1 MRHESTRSK
10 TGSVLYNNKIM
21 DPVQGN
27 GTLRQRR
34 ERDITK
40 STNINK
46 NESKVKPVT
55 KTTNG
60 KVIGLVFVSL
70 LLDLLAFTM
79 ILPLLPSLL
88 DYYDKQEGKSNT
100 LYTSLLHAV
109 QSFQKL
115 TGAPDRFA
123 SVLFG
128 GALGSMYSFL
138 QFLTSPIVGSLSDAY
153 GRKPMLLIV
162 YSMKSTESLAFII
175 QSINTPLKYGSQFG
189 IALSHGLWSCAS
201 TFSLFVLAR
210 FIGGLSK
217 ANVSLSMAVVT
228 DASDEKTRAR
238 GMALVGL
245 AFSIG
250 FIVGP
255 LAGAWFAISTDV
267 SSGLWGERPAMYA
280 LSLSLANIALVT
292 FFIPETLSKDKRA
305 PLSLSLSKAVDFV
318 SPWHL
323 LNFTAVKNLSNH
335 QNKVLSKLG
344 LIYFIYL
351 FIYSGLE
358 FTITFL
364 THHTFQYTAMQQ
376 GKMFLVIGAIM
387 AVLQGGAARRL
398 GSKGAER
405 AARIALILTP
415 PSFVCVAFA
424 ATPKPPLF
432 TPLFWLWAGLVL
444 FALSTAF
451 AVSCMTAMAAA
462 QAPSE
467 ARGAVLGTLR
477 SLGALARAAGP
488 LLASTTSG
496 RAGVSHKENMR
507 LKKELEQLEEE
518 NNMLRLKFE
527 ILLDMMTDKTVEAE
541 QELQRAQ
548 STGSLKTKSKK
559 QKW

>member
-1 MRHESTRSK
+1 MDHLPDDGLKYRKNNNNYKEN
-10 TGSVLYNNKIM
+10 GLYDNETKLNNKS
-21 DPVQGN
+21 DD
-27 GTLRQRR
+27 TR
-34 ERDITK
+34 K
-40 STNINK
+40 
-46 NESKVKPVT
+46 
-55 KTTNG
+55 G

-88 DYYDKQEGKSNT
+88 DYYDKEEGDGNS
-100 LYTSLLHAV
+100 LYASLVYAV
-109 QSFQKL
+109 RSFQKL

-153 GRKPMLLIV
+153 GRKPMLLICL
-162 YSMKSTESLAFII
+162 T
-175 QSINTPLKYGSQFG
+175 G
-189 IALSHGLWSCAS
+189 IAVSHALWSCAS
-201 TFSLFVLAR
+201 TFSVFVLAR

-217 ANVSLSMAVVT
+217 ANVSLSMAIVT
-228 DASDEKTRAR
+228 DASGEKTRAR

-255 LAGAWFAISTDV
+255 MAGAWFAKTNDANF
-267 SSGLWGERPAMYA
+267 GLWGQRPALYA
-280 LSLSLANIALVT
+280 LSLSLANIALV
-292 FFIPETLSKDKRA
+292 FLFLPETLSKDKRS
-305 PLSLSLSKAVDFV
+305 PLSLSLSKAIEYV

-323 LNFTAVKNLSNH
+323 LKFSPVENLSQH

-344 LIYFIYL
+344 LIYFMYL

-364 THHTFQYTAMQQ
+364 THHTFAYTAMQQ
-376 GKMFLVIGAIM
+376 GKMFLVIGVIM
-387 AVLQGGAARRL
+387 AALQGKHRFRNKMPL
-398 GSKGAER
+398 FSNK
-405 AARIALILTP
+405 
-415 PSFVCVAFA
+415 F
-424 ATPKPPLF
+424 TPKTIPVRRNDTSVIRNEFGSDYASKELSIDLSPLKIKLGDF
-432 TPLFWLWAGLVL
+432 E
-444 FALSTAF
+444 
-451 AVSCMTAMAAA
+451 VSFEEGQWIPA
-462 QAPSE
+462 
-467 ARGAVLGTLR
+467 
-477 SLGALARAAGP
+477 
-488 LLASTTSG
+488 SG
-496 RAGVSHKENMR
+496 RAGAAHKENLR

-541 QELQRAQ
+541 QQQQADMQRAQ
-548 STGSLKTKSKK
+548 SLSSLKKNKK

>member
-1 MRHESTRSK
+1 
-10 TGSVLYNNKIM
+10 M
-21 DPVQGN
+21 D
-27 GTLRQRR
+27 TLKSNDKVRQRK
-34 ERDITK
+34 ETTEVIH
-40 STNINK
+40 TNGYDKDSKPEKK
-46 NESKVKPVT
+46 N
-55 KTTNG
+55 NG
-60 KVIGLVFVSL
+60 KVIGLIFLSL

-88 DYYDKQEGKSNT
+88 DYYDREEGNSNT

-109 QSFQKL
+109 QWFQKW

-153 GRKPMLLIV
+153 GRKPMLLIC
-162 YSMKSTESLAFII
+162 L
-175 QSINTPLKYGSQFG
+175 LG
-189 IALSHGLWSCAS
+189 IALSHGLWSYAS

-245 AFSIG
+245 AFSVG

-255 LAGAWFAISTDV
+255 LAGAWFAKNNNL
-267 SSGLWGERPAMYA
+267 SSGLWGERPALYA
-280 LSLSLANIALVT
+280 LSLSLANIALVI
-292 FFIPETLSKDKRA
+292 FCLPETLSKDKRE
-305 PLSLSLSKAVDFV
+305 PLSLSLSKTVDFI
-318 SPWHL
+318 SPLHL
-323 LNFTAVKNLSNH
+323 LKFSAVKNLSAH

-364 THHTFQYTAMQQ
+364 THHTFGYTAMQQ

-398 GSKGAER
+398 GARGAER
-405 AARIALILTP
+405 AAKVALALTP
-415 PSFVCVAFA
+415 PSFLCVALA
-424 ATPKPPLF
+424 AAPRAPLLA
-432 TPLFWLWAGLVL
+432 PLAWLWAGLVL

-451 AVSCMTAMAAA
+451 AVSCMTSMAAA
-462 QAPSE
+462 QAPSA
-467 ARGAVLGTLR
+467 ARGAVLGALR

-488 LLASTTSG
+488 LLASAMYWCSGAATTYTIGSVILILP
-496 RAGVSHKENMR
+496 AVMLFR
-507 LKKELEQLEEE
+507 LK
-518 NNMLRLKFE
+518 
-527 ILLDMMTDKTVEAE
+527 T
-541 QELQRAQ
+541 
-548 STGSLKTKSKK
+548 
-559 QKW
+559 